1 MDDGMPSSGFPLSPL
16 QARSWRWNAARN
28 CFSRCA
34 VRVTGAAAQ
43 ARLRARDALSR
54 LTDAHEIL
62 RTGFVR
68 PTGLRVPLQAV
79 HDGIAPAW
87 VDEDWRGCSAW
98 ATRLEALLQRQAVCG
113 EEGTDARVRV
123 TWVQL
128 DDDEAVLVLGAS
140 ALCLD
145 GHGVVG
151 LARML
156 LTDIE
161 VAEPLQYIDVARWL
175 EGLLEPGEG
184 EEGRAHWSRQRA
196 LQWEQGHMPAARAAQ
211 AQGWGEVR
219 LDVALSSAE
228 SAVLSGGPGGAR
240 SWLLA
245 CWQVLLQR
253 RLRTQDLVVATA
265 FDGRNDAQLADMLG
279 PLTRYLPVRTPA
291 AAAEDLYGHAAALA
305 QMLQEAE
312 EWQEYFTWP
321 SPDADTVWAPRL
333 GFSLLVVAGGAEV
346 RWLAHSAC
354 EDRFEL
360 KLGVLMDRN
369 GLHCTLGFDSARH
382 RAADM
387 DGLLAQWRT
396 LVRATLAQ
404 PRQPVS
410 TLSHVDA
417 HTQAWLQ
424 RGHTTDGTVAQTV
437 HALFSAGAQSRPEA
451 IALHAVAGERWQ
463 AVRLEQASNRLAHH
477 LREAGVS
484 AEDRVA
490 VCLGR
495 GPAWI
500 VSLLA
505 VLKAGA
511 VYVPID
517 PEFHPHRIAQILAD
531 AGCMLALSDT
541 QHVAALGSY
550 GGPALLLD
558 QPDVEAAVA
567 ACPATAVADT
577 TDVDQLAYLIY
588 TSGSTGVPKGV
599 AISHR
604 AVHAYVR
611 GVAPRLDLTEDAELL
626 SLATIGADLGHTA
639 LLVALCTGRT
649 LRLLPSALALD
660 AEGLAAELERA
671 PVDCL
676 KIVPTHLQALLS
688 VERPERVLPRQC
700 LVLGG
705 SALEPERVAQIRALR
720 PDCRIINHYGPT
732 ETTVGICTHAVQPEE
747 APGVLPIG
755 QALVNS
761 QAYVLDA
768 QGRLAGV
775 GMPGELYLG
784 GESLARGY
792 WGRPELTAERFV
804 PDPFGAP
811 GSRLYR
817 TGDLCLQRADGAVV
831 YQGRL
836 DQQVK
841 IRGYRVELGEV
852 ESVLCGHPAL
862 ADAVVVLDGER
873 LCAYVVAGSGTVP
886 DADALRAWLSVQLPD
901 YMVPTAWQVLKAL
914 PLNRNGKVDRS
925 ALPAVVTEATRG
937 RAYRAPST
945 PLETQL
951 VDVWQQVLG
960 VPQVGVDDDFF
971 VLGGDSIMA
980 IQLAAR
986 VNRHGYA
993 LQPKRLFEARTI
1005 AAVAADLAVRVAPM
1019 ATVDAHGPLA
1029 LLPSQA
1035 RFFAMHPDG
1044 LHQFN
1049 QAMYLDSKERVHWPA
1064 LRAAVQAVHVR
1075 HDALNA
1081 VFTKAI
1087 DGRWTQSIRA
1097 SAHPPSPC
1105 VVDLS
1110 NLPQMRRASVH
1121 QDVAAQVQASLHI
1134 EQGPLS
1140 RLLVICEEGADAPCR
1155 LLWVFHHLLVDGV
1168 SWRILLEDISAA
1180 YHLAASGQPVAL
1192 PGKGTPLRA
1201 WGDAL
1206 VQHAVD
1212 AVGEVA
1218 WWEAAIGSTHG
1229 HACDP
1234 RPEETSTT
1242 TLTVQLDAVHTEV
1255 LLRRVPAAYDTGI
1268 NDVLLT
1274 ALAMAFARW
1283 DGTRRLLIE
1292 LEGHGREEIGQALD
1306 TSATVGWLTSRH
1318 PVRLPDGAE
1327 QSAGRLLATVKD
1339 ALRAVPCR
1347 GLGYGALR
1355 YCSTDSAVRERMAAL
1370 EQPQVSF
1377 NYMGQ
1382 VARTALGPTSAFDFE
1397 PTAAGGLHEAGV
1409 MRAQPLA
1416 IGAAVNNGV
1425 LDLHFVVSPAYP
1437 QSVSV
1442 DALAVK
1448 VLDALVELAGVADEQ
1463 DAPGCTP
1470 SDFPGSGLGL
1480 DALRTLVSRHGGRDR
1495 IEAIHPVT
1503 AVQHALLFET
1513 LLRPGAGINMMQMEL
1528 VIEGDLDPV
1537 LLRGAW
1543 EHVVARHPVLR
1554 TVFGGLDASHPYQLI
1569 LSGPVLDW
1577 RMSDWTGIQAPE
1589 DLLHDQRA
1597 QDRAAPLDLAGSPAM
1612 NVRLIRMGSRLHRL
1626 VWTRHHALTDGW
1638 SSAIVLREVLEHY
1651 AMQRAG
1657 HTPEQLTARP
1667 FSDYVAWNNARPL
1680 ETADAYWRAY
1690 LDGITRSTRIGLPA
1704 DWHRST
1710 EDASVR
1716 RHAVFLTPALLSS
1729 LRDVAQREQVTLGSL
1744 YHAAWGLLLA
1754 EQDGHPVSVFGAVLS
1769 GRPADLDGADGIV
1782 GPLIRTLPLKVACT
1796 AQSTLGAV
1804 LRDVQRDLLEHD
1816 LHGHLPLSG
1825 IQALSALPPR
1835 EPLLST
1841 ILVVQNY
1848 VTSTQRGEMTD
1859 ARRRLDIAVSHVPA
1873 TPTLSS
1879 PLLVTLSEDESGRVC
1894 VDFTFDEHRLSPGAI
1909 TTLAQRFLEVLDGVS
1924 NGRLPPLVV
1933 TAAVDDGGST
1943 PHADVEACLLGFP
1956 GVSEV
1961 IVLEPRQGGGG
1972 TVAYIV
1978 LGRALSLE
1986 ADRTSQFV
1994 ARLRAHLAATLP
2006 VLQLPSAVV
2015 VLDALPRAVDGSI
2028 ARDALPYVPDDDA
2041 AVPSYQAPEGEIEQ
2055 QLAACW
2061 MDLLSVPKV
2070 GRMDDFFALGGHSL
2084 LAIRLAGFCERQF
2097 GVQLPLVAFFNASSL
2112 AALADTVRLLVDIQH
2127 PLPDS
2132 PVTADLALEEGEL

>member
-1 MDDGMPSSGFPLSPL
+1 MSPHPVGDSAFPLSL
-16 QARSWRWNAARN
+16 QQARSWRWNAARN

-925 ALPAVVTEATRG
+925 ALPAVVAKATRG

-971 VLGGDSIMA
+971 ALGGNSLLVTRILTGA
-980 IQLAAR
+980 RRAAGAT
-986 VNRHGYA
+986 VA
-993 LQPKRLFEARTI
+993 LSAFFEAPTVSGMATRIQQDSPERVPPPVPGTAAAERTW
-1005 AAVAADLAVRVAPM
+1005 RVASPGQERLWITQALEG
-1019 ATVDAHGPLA
+1019 ATSTYNSPHVWDLRGPL
-1029 LLPSQA
+1029 
-1035 RFFAMHPDG
+1035 
-1044 LHQFN
+1044 
-1049 QAMYLDSKERVHWPA
+1049 
-1064 LRAAVQAVHVR
+1064 
-1075 HDALNA
+1075 
-1081 VFTKAI
+1081 
-1087 DGRWTQSIRA
+1087 
-1097 SAHPPSPC
+1097 
-1105 VVDLS
+1105 
-1110 NLPQMRRASVH
+1110 
-1121 QDVAAQVQASLHI
+1121 DVAALAS
-1134 EQGPLS
+1134 
-1140 RLLVICEEGADAPCR
+1140 
-1155 LLWVFHHLLVDGV
+1155 
-1168 SWRILLEDISAA
+1168 
-1180 YHLAASGQPVAL
+1180 
-1192 PGKGTPLRA
+1192 
-1201 WGDAL
+1201 
-1206 VQHAVD
+1206 
-1212 AVGEVA
+1212 
-1218 WWEAAIGSTHG
+1218 
-1229 HACDP
+1229 
-1234 RPEETSTT
+1234 
-1242 TLTVQLDAVHTEV
+1242 
-1255 LLRRVPAAYDTGI
+1255 
-1268 NDVLLT
+1268 
-1274 ALAMAFARW
+1274 AFA
-1283 DGTRRLLIE
+1283 
-1292 LEGHGREEIGQALD
+1292 
-1306 TSATVGWLTSRH
+1306 AT
-1318 PVRLPDGAE
+1318 
-1327 QSAGRLLATVKD
+1327 
-1339 ALRAVPCR
+1339 
-1347 GLGYGALR
+1347 
-1355 YCSTDSAVRERMAAL
+1355 
-1370 EQPQVSF
+1370 
-1377 NYMGQ
+1377 
-1382 VARTALGPTSAFDFE
+1382 
-1397 PTAAGGLHEAGV
+1397 
-1409 MRAQPLA
+1409 
-1416 IGAAVNNGV
+1416 
-1425 LDLHFVVSPAYP
+1425 
-1437 QSVSV
+1437 
-1442 DALAVK
+1442 
-1448 VLDALVELAGVADEQ
+1448 
-1463 DAPGCTP
+1463 
-1470 SDFPGSGLGL
+1470 
-1480 DALRTLVSRHGGRDR
+1480 
-1495 IEAIHPVT
+1495 
-1503 AVQHALLFET
+1503 
-1513 LLRPGAGINMMQMEL
+1513 
-1528 VIEGDLDPV
+1528 
-1537 LLRGAW
+1537 
-1543 EHVVARHPVLR
+1543 VARHDVLR
-1554 TVFGGLDASHPYQLI
+1554 TVYQQREGRIWQYVLPAETAWRLPVEDLQALDAAELPLEASPALLQRIRAEHAI
-1569 LSGPVLDW
+1569 VF
-1577 RMSDWTGIQAPE
+1577 
-1589 DLLHDQRA
+1589 DLA
-1597 QDRAAPLDLAGSPAM
+1597 AAAPFAVSLLKLAPG
-1612 NVRLIRMGSRLHRL
+1612 
-1626 VWTRHHALTDGW
+1626 RHVLLFTVHHIASDGW
-1638 SSAIVLREVLEHY
+1638 SVGVLQRELSMHYTARVTPNAAPVADQPLSLQYADYAQWQRRLLEEGYLAPQVTYWRNRLAGLVPARVATPVPTGGTVTGGSGTCATRIEAPVLEGLHALARERGMTLFMLLVATLQVLIARHSGSHDVSVGTSVAGRSRDAFESMIGFFVNQLVLRGDLSGDPSVSAFLAATRDSVIGALDHQDVPYSTLVSELV
-1651 AMQRAG
+1651 
-1657 HTPEQLTARP
+1657 TARDASRSP
-1667 FSDYVAWNNARPL
+1667 FFQVLLVLQDFPDQPMCLADTSASAWTDRDNVPNKFDLTLYARQVDGQL
-1680 ETADAYWRAY
+1680 ETTWIYDRSVFAPDVVQMLSTQFGHLLGQWALHPDAKVSQLALMDARTLAAREVERQARKSSKFGKLRALSQTADA
-1690 LDGITRSTRIGLPA
+1690 G
-1704 DWHRST
+1704 
-1710 EDASVR
+1710 
-1716 RHAVFLTPALLSS
+1716 
-1729 LRDVAQREQVTLGSL
+1729 
-1744 YHAAWGLLLA
+1744 
-1754 EQDGHPVSVFGAVLS
+1754 
-1769 GRPADLDGADGIV
+1769 
-1782 GPLIRTLPLKVACT
+1782 
-1796 AQSTLGAV
+1796 
-1804 LRDVQRDLLEHD
+1804 
-1816 LHGHLPLSG
+1816 
-1825 IQALSALPPR
+1825 
-1835 EPLLST
+1835 
-1841 ILVVQNY
+1841 
-1848 VTSTQRGEMTD
+1848 TD
-1859 ARRRLDIAVSHVPA
+1859 A
-1873 TPTLSS
+1873 
-1879 PLLVTLSEDESGRVC
+1879 
-1894 VDFTFDEHRLSPGAI
+1894 
-1909 TTLAQRFLEVLDGVS
+1909 
-1924 NGRLPPLVV
+1924 
-1933 TAAVDDGGST
+1933 
-1943 PHADVEACLLGFP
+1943 
-1956 GVSEV
+1956 
-1961 IVLEPRQGGGG
+1961 
-1972 TVAYIV
+1972 
-1978 LGRALSLE
+1978 
-1986 ADRTSQFV
+1986 
-1994 ARLRAHLAATLP
+1994 
-2006 VLQLPSAVV
+2006 
-2015 VLDALPRAVDGSI
+2015 
-2028 ARDALPYVPDDDA
+2028 
-2041 AVPSYQAPEGEIEQ
+2041 
-2055 QLAACW
+2055 
-2061 MDLLSVPKV
+2061 
-2070 GRMDDFFALGGHSL
+2070 
-2084 LAIRLAGFCERQF
+2084 
-2097 GVQLPLVAFFNASSL
+2097 
-2112 AALADTVRLLVDIQH
+2112 
-2127 PLPDS
+2127 
-2132 PVTADLALEEGEL
+2132 